1 MDRNSL
7 YRPTMPLLN
16 GEDNDEIAP
25 WEAERLAREAMHS
38 DPAPVN
44 QARLVSAR
52 DQEVQ
57 NVSSLGQGRRHEFH
71 SSMGGDNSLGL
82 TASLT
87 GGDNVPA
94 LQTSGDS
101 SLGLTP
107 SLISPEVE
115 ARLAEH
121 ARLTAHYHR
130 VRSGLFRLDLDFVLV
145 HINRKGFHP
154 GKIRR
159 GRDGK
164 KYPSA
169 APSDWSRFF
178 ARLKLNGEH
187 WKVNLAPPE
196 IWALQC
202 GDPIGKRRSR
212 VAGPVGYYQKLIEYY
227 CGQVDPNV
235 PPHEGKIWLGL
246 LWRGKPG
253 DPGFSRGPRYPESDL
268 TWVVLHV
275 DDRLKPVRIE
285 VACILP
291 SWHDD
296 AASDQG
302 VMIEVPLTER
312 KTKQQ
317 IRREKSGK
325 AVGQDAVM
333 KWVYFRQGYGMT
345 AEDRA
350 VVSPGAN
357 NPVGDDED

>member
-1 MDRNSL
+1 MDRNPL
-7 YRPTMPLLN
+7 YKPSKPLLD
-16 GEDNDEIAP
+16 GEDDDEIAP
-25 WEAERLAREAMHS
+25 WQAERLAREAMHS
-38 DPAPVN
+38 NPAPVD

-52 DQEVQ
+52 VQEVQ
-57 NVSSLGQGRRHEFH
+57 DVSSLALGRRHDFH
-71 SSMGGDNSLGL
+71 SDTGGDNSLGL
-82 TASLT
+82 TASFT
-87 GGDNVPA
+87 GGDN
-94 LQTSGDS
+94 
-101 SLGLTP
+101 SLGLKP
-107 SLISPEVE
+107 SLVSPEIE

-196 IWALQC
+196 IWALQY

-253 DPGFSRGPRYPESDL
+253 DPGFSRGPRYPESDM
-268 TWVVLHV
+268 TWVVLYT
-275 DDRLKPVRIE
+275 DDHLKPVRIE

-302 VMIEVPLTER
+302 VMVETPLTER
-312 KTKQQ
+312 KTKRQ
-317 IRREKSGK
+317 IQRKKSGK
-325 AVGQDAVM
+325 PDEQDAVM
-333 KWVYFRQGYGMT
+333 KWIWFKSDYVMT
-345 AEDRA
+345 EEDKA
-350 VVSPGAN
+350 VVSPGGYNMAASD
-357 NPVGDDED
+357 GD